1 MHAEARE
8 PFWSSFSAALCALL
22 LFSIVSTGNA
32 AESEELSDDFW
43 EKYADINDWVSLRLK
58 LTPEQ
63 EDKAVPILEKNFERK
78 IAVLKEYGFEPDKKP
93 DLSEQQKEEIDAKFI
108 AIRAATRA
116 ELVKILNPEQ
126 LAELKKIQQ
135 EFHEGFRKKL
145 LDK

>member
-32 AESEELSDDFW
+32 AESEGLSDDFW
-43 EKYADINDWVSLRLK
+43 EKYADINDWLSLRLK

-63 EDKAVPILEKNFERK
+63 EDKVLPILEKNFERK
-78 IAVLKEYGFEPDKKP
+78 ITVLKEYGFQPGKRP
-93 DLSEQQKEEIDAKFI
+93 DLSDQQKEEIDAKFI

-126 LAELKKIQQ
+126 LAELKKVQQ